1 MYVEPY
7 EKKNDSKYENR
18 NICIIVVSSYFKGK
32 KKLKWIPN
40 AEYGSRH
47 LQKAKSSSAANEYKL
62 NTRK

>member
-32 KKLKWIPN
+32 KKLK
-40 AEYGSRH
+40 
-47 LQKAKSSSAANEYKL
+47 
-62 NTRK
+62 